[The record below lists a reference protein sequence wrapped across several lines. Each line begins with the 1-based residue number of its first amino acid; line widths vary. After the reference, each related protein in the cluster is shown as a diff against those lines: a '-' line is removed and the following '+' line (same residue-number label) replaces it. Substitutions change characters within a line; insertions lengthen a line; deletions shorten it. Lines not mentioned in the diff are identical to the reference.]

1 MSGGVK
7 IAGEAGANMI
17 TGLVKQN
24 IVEGLIPAGW
34 SFSTIIK
41 YWKGKEGALGRGNCR
56 ELKLAE

>member
-1 MSGGVK
+1 MVK

-24 IVEGLIPAGW
+24 IVGLIPAGW
-34 SFSTIIK
+34 SLSTIIK